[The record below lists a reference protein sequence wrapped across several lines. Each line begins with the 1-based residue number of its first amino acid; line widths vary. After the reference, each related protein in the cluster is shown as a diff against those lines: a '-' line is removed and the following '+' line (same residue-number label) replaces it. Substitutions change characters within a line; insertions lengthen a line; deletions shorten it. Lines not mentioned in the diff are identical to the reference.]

1 MTPAQVPAQAEMQT
15 DMQAGGQVRAQDGG
29 RLVLHLGDHKTGSTS
44 IQAALA
50 SGRVQAEGLRLCY
63 PRGPARRAHHNQLVR
78 AMRRSGRDAES
89 AAEVARYAAEIR
101 AAGADVTILSGESF
115 EAIRPGIV
123 RRCLARH
130 LPEFTGRT
138 SLVVYLRPHAE
149 RLVSSFA
156 EQVKQ
161 GFFHG
166 DLEDFLAAA
175 RAEGWLCYAP
185 RLRRWREV
193 FGDALTVRPMI
204 RSHLKDGDVVAD
216 FLACALPGVAVT
228 RPPMTPQNA
237 KPGLAHLAVLRALQA
252 AVAPL
257 RGRGPGSFEPMKVL
271 GWRAAQM
278 LADDPAPGPAPALH
292 RALAETVVAAYA
304 EDAAAVDAEFLGG
317 APVMSAALAEAP
329 ARAVPEPQSLRLEDH
344 FSPQTVAAIRAWIG
358 LVADLYAHRPAD
370 WPAHFKAQPLRAAKG

>member
-1 MTPAQVPAQAEMQT
+1 MTPAQAT
-15 DMQAGGQVRAQDGG
+15 G

-44 IQAALA
+44 IQSALA
-50 SGRVQAEGLRLCY
+50 AGLVHAEGLRLCY
-63 PRGPARRAHHNQLVR
+63 PLGPARRPHHNHLVR
-78 AMRRSGRDAES
+78 AMRSVRYNP
-89 AAEVARYAAEIR
+89 AREIEIVEYAAEIR
-101 AAGADVTILSGESF
+101 AAGADVTILSAESF

-123 RRCLARH
+123 RRMLDKH
-130 LPEFTGRT
+130 LPEFSGRT

-166 DLEDFLAAA
+166 DLEAFLAAA
-175 RAEGWLCYAP
+175 REDGWLSYAP
-185 RLRRWREV
+185 RLRRWRDV

-204 RSHLKDGDVVAD
+204 RSRLKDGDVVAD
-216 FLACALPGVAVT
+216 FLACALPGHQVT
-228 RPPMTPQNA
+228 RPDMDPQNA
-237 KPGLAHLAVLRALQA
+237 KAGIAHLAVLLALQA

-257 RGRGPGSFEPMKVL
+257 RGRGRGSDEPMKVL
-271 GWRAAQM
+271 GWRAARM

-292 RALAETVVAAYA
+292 RALAETMVAAYA

-317 APVMSAALAEAP
+317 EPVMSAALAGAP
-329 ARAVPEPQSLRLEDH
+329 ARAVPEAQSLRLEDH

-370 WPAHFKAQPLRAAKG
+370 WPAHFKAQPLRTAKG